1 VPIQL
6 HDVFVGISQQIGRL
20 IRDGA
25 RRSLLLAV
33 SAALLCQCGA
43 PAGGVHQEVIREG
56 QFAQLH
62 LFQPPGPVRH
72 LLLLSGDGG
81 GGPGLDAIAQRLW
94 WAPFRAAYDGLAQP
108 RPAGEPGP

>member
-1 VPIQL
+1 VPIQI
-6 HDVFVGISQQIGRL
+6 HDAFVGISQQIGRL

-43 PAGGVHQEVIREG
+43 PGGGVHQEVIHEG

-62 LFQPPGPVRH
+62 LFQPPDPVRH
-72 LLLLSGDGG
+72 LLLSGDGG
-81 GGPGLDAIAQRLW
+81 GDPRLDAIAQRLW
-94 WAPFRAAYDGLAQP
+94 RAPFSAAYEALAQP
-108 RPAGEPGP
+108 RPAGDPGP